1 MEIHKLVCYFRLL
14 AINSFPY
21 EQNCRHFADD
31 ILRCIF
37 VNEQFF
43 ILIEISPK
51 TVPKGPI
58 DNNSALDQ
66 TMAWR
71 RIGDKPLSEPMLTQF
86 ADAYVRQ

>member
-1 MEIHKLVCYFRLL
+1 MNKMT
-14 AINSFPY
+14 AISQMLSSDAFSWMN
-21 EQNCRHFADD
+21 
-31 ILRCIF
+31 I
-37 VNEQFF
+37 F

-71 RIGDKPLSEPMLTQF
+71 RIGDKPLSEPMVTQF
-86 ADAYVRQ
+86 TNAYVRQ

>member
-1 MEIHKLVCYFRLL
+1 MCYFRLL

-21 EQNCRHFADD
+21 EQNDRHFADA

-37 VNEQFF
+37 VNEHFF

-51 TVPKGPI
+51 TIPKGPI

-71 RIGDKPLSEPMLTQF
+71 RIGDKPLSEPMVTQF
-86 ADAYVRQ
+86 TNAYVRQ

>member
-1 MEIHKLVCYFRLL
+1 MDIHKLVCYFRLL
-14 AINSFPY
+14 AINLFPY
-21 EQNCRHFADD
+21 EQNGRHFADD

-58 DNNSALDQ
+58 DNNWALDQ

-71 RIGDKPLSEPMLTQF
+71 RIGDKPLSEPMVTQF